1 MTLHTRQHDTA
12 ILTTPR
18 PRTVYITPADPLL
31 PQQIHNADKHT
42 TPAVTMSCI
51 NALLLL
57 ETSNY
62 ASTANLRS
70 LVSAHIVVSSKQQ
83 LKTVTWLPLV
93 LPIVTCAWF
102 FSQPWTV
109 TTAKLRLQ
117 ASVFDV
123 GQLETVLYSF
133 AWNGSVIHS
142 IATWSRICYSPRVCN
157 HLIENAAAEPKVSLL
172 LLLYSAFSHYPEAVP
187 FFARSKTFCLTLTS

>member
-1 MTLHTRQHDTA
+1 LDYYPLSAVCSYLFIYTLFPFQGLLDALPLPVAMTLHTRQHDTA

-18 PRTVYITPADPLL
+18 PRTVYSTPADPFLL
-31 PQQIHNADKHT
+31 QQIHHADKHT

-70 LVSAHIVVSSKQQ
+70 LVSAHIVVNSKKQ
-83 LKTVTWLPLV
+83 LKTDTWLPLV
-93 LPIVTCAWF
+93 LPIVTCACF

-109 TTAKLRLQ
+109 TAAKLRLQ
-117 ASVFDV
+117 ASGFDIEH
-123 GQLETVLYSF
+123 LETVL
-133 AWNGSVIHS
+133 
-142 IATWSRICYSPRVCN
+142 
-157 HLIENAAAEPKVSLL
+157 
-172 LLLYSAFSHYPEAVP
+172 
-187 FFARSKTFCLTLTS
+187 